1 MVPVELSPDAFW
13 SNCLIEALKAKARNP
28 KVKLGFYHDL
38 RHFRFHLYWFQD
50 GRYHDFTSAAEPK
63 EPPCTLLFKG
73 RLRSVPQ
80 EVWDAWKKKKR
91 RHPVEGLHQR
101 PLQESRPSL
110 P

>member
-1 MVPVELSPDAFW
+1 MVPVDISPNSFW
-13 SNCLIEALKAKARNP
+13 SNCLIEALKAKCLHP
-28 KVKLGFYHDL
+28 KGVKLGFYHDL

-73 RLRSVPQ
+73 RLRSVDM
-80 EVWDAWKKKKR
+80 ETWDAWKRKR

-101 PLQESRPSL
+101 PL
-110 P
+110 